1 MSLAAT
7 SALLVAAGKGERLGS
22 TLPKALV
29 PLAGRPMLEWSI
41 TALQAAGVGEIVVA
55 LPPAGLPTEAEF
67 AAAGLDGGFVLPE
80 GCIAV
85 PGGAERSHSARA
97 ALAASGGD
105 PVLVHDAARPL
116 LSPELVA
123 SAVDALESEPE
134 LAAAI
139 VAAPVTDTVKQS
151 GDGRHVDATLDR
163 STLWA
168 VQTPQVFRRAWLQR
182 ALGRPDDVL
191 ALATDDASIVE
202 SLGGRV
208 GLVPNAAANLKVTTP
223 HDLVVAGLLLARR

>member
-29 PLAGRPMLEWSI
+29 PLAGRPLLEWSI
-41 TALQAAGVGEIVVA
+41 DALRAAGVGEIVVA
-55 LPPAGLPTEAEF
+55 LPPAGLPDAAAF
-67 AAAGLDGGFVLPE
+67 AAAGLPGGFALPE

-105 PVLVHDAARPL
+105 PVLIHDAARPL
-116 LSPELVA
+116 LTPSLVQA
-123 SAVDALESEPE
+123 AVDALEAEPE

-139 VAAPVTDTVKQS
+139 VAAPVTDTVKRS
-151 GDGRHVDATLDR
+151 ADGVHVDETLVR
-163 STLWA
+163 SELWA
-168 VQTPQVFRRAWLQR
+168 VQTPQVFRREWLER
-182 ALGRPDDVL
+182 ALALPDDVL
-191 ALATDDASIVE
+191 ASATDDASIVE
-202 SLGGRV
+202 SLGGTV
-208 GLVPNAAANLKVTTP
+208 GLVPATGPNMKVTTP
-223 HDLVVAGLLLARR
+223 HDLMVAELLLRA

>member
-41 TALQAAGVGEIVVA
+41 LALQAAGVGEIVVA
-55 LPPAGLPTEAEF
+55 LPPAGLPDDAAF
-67 AAAGLDGGFVLPE
+67 AAAGLPGGFALPD
-80 GCIAV
+80 GVIAV
-85 PGGAERSHSARA
+85 SGGAERSHSARA

-105 PVLVHDAARPL
+105 PVLIHDAARPL
-116 LSPELVA
+116 LTPALVRA
-123 SAVDALESEPE
+123 AVEALDAGAD

-139 VAAPVTDTVKQS
+139 VAAPVTDTIKRS
-151 GDGRHVDATLDR
+151 LDGAHVDGTLDR
-163 STLWA
+163 SELWA
-168 VQTPQVFRRAWLQR
+168 VQTPQVFRRAWLGR
-182 ALGRPDDVL
+182 ALGQSDDVL
-191 ALATDDASIVE
+191 ARATDDASIVE

-208 GLVPNAAANLKVTTP
+208 GLVQNASANLKVTTP
-223 HDLVVAGLLLARR
+223 HDLTVAGLLLAR

>member
-41 TALQAAGVGEIVVA
+41 LALQAAGVGEIVVA
-55 LPPAGLPTEAEF
+55 LPPAGLPG
-67 AAAGLDGGFVLPE
+67 AAAFADAGLPGGFALPD
-80 GCIAV
+80 GVVAV

-116 LSPELVA
+116 LTPSIVGAAVA
-123 SAVDALESEPE
+123 ALDADVD

-139 VAAPVTDTVKQS
+139 VAAPVTDTIKHS
-151 GDGRHVDATLDR
+151 ADGVHVDGTLVR
-163 STLWA
+163 SELWA
-168 VQTPQVFRRAWLQR
+168 VQTPQVFRRAWLER
-182 ALGRPDDVL
+182 ALGQPDDVL
-191 ALATDDASIVE
+191 ARATDDASIVE

-208 GLVPNAAANLKVTTP
+208 GLVPNTEANLKVTTP
-223 HDLVVAGLLLARR
+223 HDLVVAELLLAR

>member
-41 TALQAAGVGEIVVA
+41 DALRAAGVGEIVVA
-55 LPPAGLPTEAEF
+55 LPPAGLPDAAAL
-67 AAAGLDGGFVLPE
+67 AAAGLPGGFVLPD
-80 GCIAV
+80 GVVAV

-105 PVLVHDAARPL
+105 PVLIHDAARPL
-116 LSPELVA
+116 LSPTLVRA
-123 SAVDALESEPE
+123 AVAGLEADPG

-139 VAAPVTDTVKQS
+139 VAAPVTDTIKQS
-151 GDGRHVDATLDR
+151 ADGAHVDGTLDR
-163 STLWA
+163 SLLWA
-168 VQTPQVFRRAWLQR
+168 VQTPQVFRREWLER
-182 ALGRPDDVL
+182 ALGQPDDVL
-191 ALATDDASIVE
+191 ARATDDASIVE
-202 SLGGRV
+202 ALGGRV
-208 GLVPNAAANLKVTTP
+208 GLVPNVEANLKVTTP
-223 HDLVVAGLLLARR
+223 HDLVVAELLLGG

>member
-41 TALQAAGVGEIVVA
+41 EALRAAGVGEIVVA
-55 LPPAGLPTEAEF
+55 LPAGGLPDRDAFE
-67 AAAGLDGGFVLPE
+67 AAGLSGGFVLPD

-116 LSPELVA
+116 LTPELVA
-123 SAVDALESEPE
+123 AAVAALDDDAE

-139 VAAPVTDTVKQS
+139 VAAPVTDTIKRS
-151 GDGRHVDATLDR
+151 GDGVHVDETLVR
-163 STLWA
+163 SELWA
-168 VQTPQVFRRAWLQR
+168 VQTPQVFRRAWLER
-182 ALGRPDDVL
+182 ALGLPDDVL
-191 ALATDDASIVE
+191 ASATDDASIVE
-202 SLGGRV
+202 SLGGKV
-208 GLVPNAAANLKVTTP
+208 GLVPATGPNMKVTTP
-223 HDLVVAGLLLARR
+223 HDLIVAELLLGR